1 MAALLRKMTSSH
13 APIRRK
19 AGETM
24 TALLRN
30 MTQNLS
36 TQNDVEPRPNPA
48 KSWRNNDGVAT
59 QYDAEPIKRYHSD

>member
-30 MTQNLS
+30 MTQNLWRDI
-36 TQNDVEPRPNPA
+36 TQ
-48 KSWRNNDGVAT
+48 
-59 QYDAEPIKRYHSD
+59 I

>member
-36 TQNDVEPRPNPA
+36 RDITQINEVL
-48 KSWRNNDGVAT
+48 
-59 QYDAEPIKRYHSD
+59 